1 MRKILAIIKRE
12 LMERV
17 RTRAFLISTILG
29 PLLMVG
35 FFFASAATMS
45 GGERQRRLAI
55 VDGTGDGFG
64 TRIESVLAEEQFLR
78 KGEANPRYRITRF
91 ETDAVE
97 AVRDSLIAFTGFSRE
112 DRPDGFDGV
121 LVITDAL
128 AGEGRAQYYG
138 GNAAALEAMQRLES
152 SMSQAVRTVRLE
164 REGVDPAVVTRALMP
179 VRMATTKVENGTTTG
194 ESGAASSMLAMVLG
208 FVLYFAIILYGNQ
221 TAMSV
226 IEEKTSR
233 IMEVLASSVRPF
245 EMLLGK
251 VLGVGTTGLVQ
262 LGIWAGA
269 AVLILGQRS
278 RIASALGMDPSAAA
292 AIPLPSF
299 PPDLLVIFLLYFIT
313 GFLLYGAL
321 FAALGSMVNSM
332 QESQQFMLPIT
343 LMIVFGFMGMMGA
356 VRDPHSGMAVTMS
369 YIPFFSPFVMPVR
382 WSMGAVPLPQLLA
395 SLVLM
400 VAAMLAVTWL
410 AGRIYRTGIL
420 MYGKKPSLGE
430 VWRWI
435 RA

>member
-1 MRKILAIIKRE
+1 
-12 LMERV
+12 
-17 RTRAFLISTILG
+17 
-29 PLLMVG
+29 
-35 FFFASAATMS
+35 
-45 GGERQRRLAI
+45 
-55 VDGTGDGFG
+55 
-64 TRIESVLAEEQFLR
+64 
-78 KGEANPRYRITRF
+78 
-91 ETDAVE
+91 
-97 AVRDSLIAFTGFSRE
+97 
-112 DRPDGFDGV
+112 
-121 LVITDAL
+121 
-128 AGEGRAQYYG
+128 
-138 GNAAALEAMQRLES
+138 
-152 SMSQAVRTVRLE
+152 MSQAVRTVRLE
-164 REGVDPAVVTRALMP
+164 REGVDPTVVTRALMP
-179 VRMATTKVENGTTTG
+179 VRMATTKVEKGTTTG
-194 ESGAASSMLAMVLG
+194 ESGAASSMLAMLLG
-208 FVLYFAIILYGNQ
+208 FILYFAVILYGNQ

-251 VLGVGTTGLVQ
+251 VVGVGLTGMVQ

-269 AVLILGQRS
+269 ATLILGQRS
-278 RIASALGMDPSAAA
+278 RLASLLGMDPSAAA
-292 AIPLPSF
+292 SIPLPSF

-332 QESQQFMLPIT
+332 QESQQFMMPIT

-356 VRDPHSGMAVTMS
+356 IRDPHSGAAVAMS

-382 WSMGAVPLPQLLA
+382 WSMGAVPAFQLAA

-400 VAAMLAVTWL
+400 VAAMLAVTWV

>member
-1 MRKILAIIKRE
+1 
-12 LMERV
+12 V
-17 RTRAFLISTILG
+17 
-29 PLLMVG
+29 
-35 FFFASAATMS
+35 
-45 GGERQRRLAI
+45 
-55 VDGTGDGFG
+55 
-64 TRIESVLAEEQFLR
+64 
-78 KGEANPRYRITRF
+78 
-91 ETDAVE
+91 
-97 AVRDSLIAFTGFSRE
+97 
-112 DRPDGFDGV
+112 
-121 LVITDAL
+121 
-128 AGEGRAQYYG
+128 GRAEYFG

-164 REGVDPAVVTRALMP
+164 REGVDPTVVTRAMMP
-179 VRMATTKVENGTTTG
+179 VRMLTTKVENGNTTG
-194 ESGAASSMLAMVLG
+194 QSGAASSALAMILG
-208 FVLYFAIILYGNQ
+208 FILYFAIILYGNQ

-251 VLGVGTTGLVQ
+251 VVGVGATGLVQ
-262 LGIWAGA
+262 LGIWVGTA
-269 AVLILGQRS
+269 ALILSQRA
-278 RIASALGMDPSAAA
+278 RIATVLGMDGAAAA
-292 AIPLPSF
+292 AIPLPSL
-299 PPDLLVIFLLYFIT
+299 PPDLLVVFLLYFIT

-332 QESQQFMLPIT
+332 QESQQFMMPIT

-356 VRDPHSGMAVTMS
+356 VRDPHSGMAVAMS
-369 YIPFFSPFVMPVR
+369 YVPFFSPFVMPVR
-382 WSMGAVPLPQLLA
+382 WSMGAVPVFELTA

-420 MYGKKPSLGE
+420 MYGKKPSLRE

-435 RA
+435 KA